1 MVRLVTSNL
10 TEQLLAVLTENV
22 RAQQANDGP
31 LVPVRI
37 VVPGAMLDRY
47 VRLGIARTC
56 GIAAN
61 LETMLLTRFAAQAV
75 SDRAG
80 ARVATADELE
90 AMALTLL
97 LDDAFLQGSELA
109 PVRAYLRSVDSSV
122 AVDARR
128 VQLAARIGRLFE
140 EYTYSRDEM
149 LASWAGG
156 TTLGPRYAE
165 SERWQRRLWLAMFG
179 DGGLA
184 RDRGVVPLHE
194 GVARLAESGRPP
206 GAGVAAVHLFAFAHF
221 APTFHRLL
229 AHLGRAGAGDVT
241 VYTLSPCEGFWEDVD
256 PRDPPP
262 VHLWG
267 RPGREQVRALNAAA
281 GFDHDERFVE
291 PRQASL
297 LAQLQ
302 RDLLHRTPA
311 RSTIAPQFSFARDPS
326 VRVLEHASVRRE
338 IEAIASE
345 IWELVVHDETMR
357 FDEIGVLLPDAQ
369 AEAYLAHLPAA
380 FAEAHDIPHQI
391 VGVPVPGGSRVAEA
405 ALLLLALP
413 LGRFTRQ
420 ELLRLAVH
428 PAVVA
433 SLQDVD
439 PHRWLQWCDALGV
452 VHGADRADHA
462 DTYIER
468 DLYNWDQGLRRL
480 ALGAFMAG
488 DASGCR
494 TPVEIGAE
502 AYVPYEVAPSELR
515 DAATFSLL
523 IRSLVADARFARDAV
538 LTMPEWARLLGAFVE
553 TYVASPTEADADALA
568 RCLRSVHS
576 LAQHD
581 LQGKRVPYGVAAELA
596 RSRISGLSSARGG
609 TGVVVSTLTAMRAVP
624 LRAVFA
630 CGLGEGCF
638 PSSDAEDSLDLRAAR
653 RQPGDVTAR
662 ERDKYA
668 FLELLLAAG
677 ERLCLSHVSRDPL
690 TGDALAP
697 SSVVQELLHALD
709 RGYVRASDL
718 ARVRHPLRRWDPGYF
733 PDLFPRRGTPQ
744 GDGPTLATP
753 HLPEAH
759 AEARTLA
766 IRRSLEAKAARPTL
780 ERVQELAEG
789 NPAWS
794 LVADAL
800 GLLRVPPSEP
810 VPDERVVI
818 PIYALVKFLEFP
830 LQGWARFRVGL
841 DEAEDE
847 DVLARESEPFETDL
861 RDETL
866 LLREVLLAAREDH
879 SSLEQ
884 AYDAVVR
891 ERELRGEGPSG
902 IFARGERDDHLN
914 TLESWRSE
922 LRNAKISLDQIEI
935 HRFGRA
941 GEHARADRVHES
953 LSLDVAVVDPRGVQR
968 TVRAEIVGRA
978 LPLATD
984 AGASLTLLRR
994 AKEKRDDPWAR
1005 AGRDRT
1011 ALRAFVDHA
1020 MLTAKGV
1027 ATEGSHSSVLVLASG
1042 TEAAT
1047 ERTEFA
1053 PLSSDEATAWLRGLV
1068 RELLGG
1074 PHAYFFPCEAVFVW
1088 QRGDPAAL
1096 LLPKL
1101 AEARDRLRDRTGP
1114 MPLRSAYG
1122 PVPRPHE
1129 YPLPTEADARSMV
1142 ARRFDALFAKRKE
1155 TP

>member
-1 MVRLVTSNL
+1 
-10 TEQLLAVLTENV
+10 
-22 RAQQANDGP
+22 
-31 LVPVRI
+31 
-37 VVPGAMLDRY
+37 
-47 VRLGIARTC
+47 
-56 GIAAN
+56 
-61 LETMLLTRFAAQAV
+61 
-75 SDRAG
+75 
-80 ARVATADELE
+80 
-90 AMALTLL
+90 
-97 LDDAFLQGSELA
+97 
-109 PVRAYLRSVDSSV
+109 
-122 AVDARR
+122 
-128 VQLAARIGRLFE
+128 
-140 EYTYSRDEM
+140 
-149 LASWAGG
+149 
-156 TTLGPRYAE
+156 
-165 SERWQRRLWLAMFG
+165 
-179 DGGLA
+179 
-184 RDRGVVPLHE
+184 
-194 GVARLAESGRPP
+194 
-206 GAGVAAVHLFAFAHF
+206 
-221 APTFHRLL
+221 
-229 AHLGRAGAGDVT
+229 
-241 VYTLSPCEGFWEDVD
+241 
-256 PRDPPP
+256 
-262 VHLWG
+262 
-267 RPGREQVRALNAAA
+267 VRALNAAA

-302 RDLLHRTPA
+302 RDVLHRVPA
-311 RSTIAPQFSFARDPS
+311 RDTIDPKSSFVRDPS

-338 IEAIASE
+338 IEAIATE
-345 IWELVVHDETMR
+345 IWELVTHDETLR
-357 FDEIGVLLPDAQ
+357 FDEIGVLVPDGQ
-369 AEAYLAHLPAA
+369 AEAYLAHLPAT

-391 VGVPVPGGSRVAEA
+391 VGVPMPGGSHVAEA

-433 SLQDVD
+433 SLDDVD

-452 VHGADRADHA
+452 VHGADRSDHA

-494 TPVEIGAE
+494 TPVAIGAE

-515 DAATFSLL
+515 DAATFALL
-523 IRSLVADARFARDAV
+523 IRSLVADARFVRDAV

-553 TYVASPTEADADALA
+553 TYVAAPTETDADALA
-568 RCLRSVHS
+568 RSLRSVHS
-576 LAQHD
+576 LAQVD
-581 LQGKRVPYGVAAELA
+581 LRGTRVPYAVAAELA
-596 RSRISGLSSARGG
+596 RSRIGGLSSARGG
-609 TGVVVSTLTAMRAVP
+609 TGVVVSTLGAMRAVP

-638 PSSDAEDSLDLRAAR
+638 PSSEVEDSLDLRAAR
-653 RQPGDVTAR
+653 RQGGDITAR

-677 ERLCLSHVSRDPL
+677 ERLCLSYVSRDPL

-697 SSVVQELLHALD
+697 SSVVQELLHTLE
-709 RGYVRASDL
+709 RGYVRRADI
-718 ARVRHPLRRWDPGYF
+718 ARARHPLRRWDPSYF
-733 PDLFPRRGTPQ
+733 PDLLPRRGTPQ
-744 GDGPTLATP
+744 GDGPKLPTP

-766 IRRSLEAKAARPTL
+766 LRRSLEAKGTRPTL
-780 ERVQELAEG
+780 ERLQAQADG

-818 PIYALVKFLEFP
+818 PMYALVKFLEFP

-841 DEAEDE
+841 DETEDD

-866 LLREVLLAAREDH
+866 LLREVLLAASEDRT
-879 SSLEQ
+879 SLDE

-891 ERELRGEGPSG
+891 ERELRGTGPSG
-902 IFARGERDDHLN
+902 IFARGEREDHIA
-914 TLESWRSE
+914 TLEAWRSE
-922 LRNAKISLDQIEI
+922 LQNASISLDQIEI

-941 GEHARADRVHES
+941 GEHARADHAHES

-994 AKEKRDDPWAR
+994 AKDKRDDPWAR

-1027 ATEGSHSSVLVLASG
+1027 ATGRAHSSVLVVATG
-1042 TEAAT
+1042 TEAVT

-1053 PLSSDEATAWLRGLV
+1053 PLSSDEANGWLRDLV
-1068 RELLGG
+1068 RELLGR
-1074 PHAYFFPCEAVFVW
+1074 PHAYFFPCEAIFAR
-1088 QRGDPAAL
+1088 QRADPQAPVVPWL
-1096 LLPKL
+1096 
-1101 AEARDRLRDRTGP
+1101 EQARDRLRDRTGP
-1114 MPLRSAYG
+1114 LPLRSAYG

-1129 YPLPTEADARSMV
+1129 YPIPTEAEARAMI
-1142 ARRFDALFAKRKE
+1142 ARRYDPLFAKRKE